1 MNLFQETDEARQ
13 QTDTRCA
20 GETVVTPLRKRRING
35 ELYQRDPKTEALI
48 AELALLSRDELIA
61 RAGVTNRA
69 DAGYIPSECL
79 TYFIRASRHDN
90 NDLWFERLYRFLIE
104 RVLRSL
110 RKADIL
116 DGTRES
122 LSLGTI
128 RDNVYSRFVDMLS
141 ADRITPNGKLDFFE
155 VRFDCAVAKLR
166 SDAQRKVWRYEK
178 RFQPLEYD
186 EKASELSPQIER
198 AAGAFDPPD
207 APNLDDPAYRSAFDA
222 AIMTLPPEQARIIH
236 MMRLGFPFDS
246 KEPNVM
252 TIAKALGRSEK
263 TIRNYR
269 DKAFIALRTAM
280 PNGEEL

>member
-166 SDAQRKVWRYEK
+166 SDAQRKVWRYGK

-186 EKASELSPQIER
+186 EKTSELSPQIER

-236 MMRLGFPFDS
+236 MMRLGFPIDS

-263 TIRNYR
+263 TIRTYR